1 MLNTNCYDRVNSSI
15 YVLTRGKCI
24 LSPCFFKRVYTYILI
39 YIEIYHHNGV
49 KRVSRVITNSY
60 MRSCVRKKKMY
71 WCVVLI
77 FNLCFCLLKGRRV

>member
-24 LSPCFFKRVYTYILI
+24 CKSMFFQEKKFHSSRNIPCA
-39 YIEIYHHNGV
+39 
-49 KRVSRVITNSY
+49 ITNSLH